1 MPARA
6 TSTRSNTTLSAK
18 LPLDVYLRY
27 LELVGVASKVAFG
40 DGTAGLQGV
49 ESYPVTIT
57 FTATRPKI
65 TEPVPPQAPVTID
78 KRLATLAND
87 ETLTLTFDGVYRDA
101 ACLGLVSRQTLQE
114 VSSLAG
120 NTAKR
125 SGDGAAIAE
134 VLEDAA
140 AKFCH
145 SETALLTAMTDERNV
160 KDSFLSAHGK
170 APHERRKW
178 CHQLAFATRQ
188 VASVIVNKSSAK
200 YVAAAQCAEVIFELN
215 GKPCGRPLV
224 VPIFVRN
231 DGTEDTAAREDYIV
245 AQRMRA
251 LSVQRQLAYE
261 ALLMSPS
268 TPLELAELIVRS
280 M

>member
-1 MPARA
+1 MKSMPSRT
-6 TSTRSNTTLSAK
+6 TSTRSNPVLSAK

-49 ESYPVTIT
+49 ESYPATIT
-57 FTATRPKI
+57 FTAAPSTPE
-65 TEPVPPQAPVTID
+65 TASHEAAPVTTD
-78 KRLATLAND
+78 KRLTLN
-87 ETLTLTFDGVYRDA
+87 ETLTLTFDGVYKDA
-101 ACLGLVSRQTLQE
+101 ACLGLVSRQVLQE

-120 NTAKR
+120 NAAKR
-125 SGDGAAIAE
+125 SGTGHAIAE
-134 VLEDAA
+134 VIEDAA

-145 SETALLTAMTDERNV
+145 SETSLLTAMTDERNT

-170 APHERRKW
+170 APHERRRW
-178 CHQLAFATRQ
+178 CHQLAFATRT
-188 VASVIVNKSSAK
+188 VDSVIVNKPNAK
-200 YVAAAQCAEVIFELN
+200 YAAAAQCAEVVFELA
-215 GKPCGRPLV
+215 GKPCGRPLI

-231 DGTEDTAAREDYIV
+231 DGTEDTVAREDYIV
-245 AQRMRA
+245 AQRIRA

-261 ALLMSPS
+261 ALLIGPS
-268 TPLELAELIVRS
+268 VPLELAELIVRS

>member
-1 MPARA
+1 MKSMPPRA
-6 TSTRSNTTLSAK
+6 TSTRSNATLSAK
-18 LPLDVYLRY
+18 LSLDVYLRY
-27 LELVGVASKVAFG
+27 LELIGVASKAAFG

-49 ESYPVTIT
+49 ESYPVTIV
-57 FTATRPKI
+57 FTVAPL
-65 TEPVPPQAPVTID
+65 TEDMSHHEAAPVTAD
-78 KRLATLAND
+78 KRLVSG
-87 ETLTLTFDGVYRDA
+87 ETLTLTFDGVYKDDK
-101 ACLGLVSRQTLQE
+101 CLGLVSRQTLQE

-125 SGDGAAIAE
+125 SGSGAAIAE
-134 VLEDAA
+134 VIADAA

-145 SETALLTAMTDERNV
+145 SETALLTAMTDERNA

-170 APHERRKW
+170 SPHERRKW
-178 CHQLAFATRQ
+178 CHQLAFATHQ

-200 YVAAAQCAEVIFELN
+200 YIAAAQCAEVVFELN
-215 GKPCGRPLV
+215 GKPCGRPLI

-231 DGTEDTAAREDYIV
+231 DGTEDTVAREDYIV

-251 LSVQRQLAYE
+251 LTVQRQLAYE
-261 ALLMSPS
+261 ALLMGPS